1 MELERWENYE
11 EEMYELDWFT
21 SSINN
26 PFTLPYKALNLQIE
40 LDILYYTGLGFQLY
54 CEGLDFVFM
63 EFHSTCLTK

>member
-26 PFTLPYKALNLQIE
+26 PFTRPYKALNLQIE

-54 CEGLDFVFM
+54 C
-63 EFHSTCLTK
+63 